1 MRKREY
7 KFTLEDVLLLID
19 YNREYDEKIVISD
32 QCEEESWIVIST
44 NNSLLW
50 SKENLE
56 RKVTSIGVHD
66 EMLQIWLARPLKED

>member
-1 MRKREY
+1 MQKREY

-32 QCEEESWIVIST
+32 QYEEESWIVIST

-50 SKENLE
+50 VKENLE
-56 RKVTSIGVHD
+56 RKVTSIGIHD
-66 EMLQIWLARPLKED
+66 EMLQIWLESPLKED